1 MSTGA
6 RNIFAHCLTNT
17 SDVIANDE
25 RSINLDVERAS
36 DQIDILIER
45 RHLRANAEQRHIEDL
60 WKESTQRAREKW
72 RRENAEAW
80 YGHHEHM
87 RALHSSLAR
96 EHEARARALLG
107 QS

>member
-1 MSTGA
+1 MRG
-6 RNIFAHCLTNT
+6 
-17 SDVIANDE
+17 V
-25 RSINLDVERAS
+25 RSVDVERAS

-45 RHLRANAEQRHIEDL
+45 RHLRANAEQRHIEVL
-60 WKESTQRAREKW
+60 WKESTRRERDKR

-87 RALHSSLAR
+87 RELHSSLAA

-107 QS
+107 GGGA